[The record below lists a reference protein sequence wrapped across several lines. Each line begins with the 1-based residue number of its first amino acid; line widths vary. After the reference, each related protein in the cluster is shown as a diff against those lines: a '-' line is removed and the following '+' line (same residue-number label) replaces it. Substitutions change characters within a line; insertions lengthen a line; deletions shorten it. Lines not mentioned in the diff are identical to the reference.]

1 VHYNEHWDPKNYYKN
16 NFFKIHFFDKEHT
29 FKGDHSTWNAACNMH
44 EIKISLLRNKII
56 YNFDNNNAHT
66 TNWENVKSQTLKLA
80 TKNDNN
86 IWMDKFSNANIGFS
100 SQNIIDCIGLK
111 TYNICNE
118 YIVNPCVS
126 VSTIFNSTNIDIQ
139 DQIMPTHEFH
149 SLLQKKN
156 NEQCFIFDDVMY
168 RKKQNSNEPIH
179 LFVIG
184 SVGNIFTLMH

>member
-1 VHYNEHWDPKNYYKN
+1 
-16 NFFKIHFFDKEHT
+16 
-29 FKGDHSTWNAACNMH
+29 MH
-44 EIKISLLRNKII
+44 EIQISLLRNKII

-66 TNWENVKSQTLKLA
+66 TNWENVKSQALELA
-80 TKNDNN
+80 TKTDNN
-86 IWMDKFSNANIGFS
+86 IWMDKFSNANIEFS
-100 SQNIIDCIGLK
+100 SQNIIDCIGLELY
-111 TYNICNE
+111 TICNE
-118 YIVNPCVS
+118 YIVSPCIS
-126 VSTIFNSTNIDIQ
+126 VSIISNSTNIDIQ